1 MKLSFDLK
9 IEILSKRFGWHLL
22 VVDQNELMA
31 FPNSQVK
38 EHYIRHKLEPLKK
51 AFKPSSA
58 QSHGNPSR
66 SRKVTRKRVSTG
78 VL

>member
-1 MKLSFDLK
+1 MKLSFGLK
-9 IEILSKRFGWHLL
+9 IEILSQRFGWHLL

-31 FPNSQVK
+31 LPNSQDK
-38 EHYIRHKLEPLKK
+38 KHYIRHKLEPLKK
-51 AFKPSSA
+51 AFKPSSE
-58 QSHGNPSR
+58 QSHGSPGR